1 MTVRALKSVLLVLG
15 GWLVLR
21 LIPGLARV
29 LRMREAST
37 P

>member
-1 MTVRALKSVLLVLG
+1 VTYRALKSVLLVVL

-21 LIPGLARV
+21 LIPGMARV